1 MDDDDKKVLKLVQKS
16 KEKPPEDNTPGVTP
30 DDLLKEGIGNYESLI
45 LVGWSGDH
53 FKVSWNLGLTPDEV
67 YVLLDLAKSRLMANM
82 YEF

>member
-1 MDDDDKKVLKLVQKS
+1 MDDEDKKVLKLVQKS
-16 KEKPPEDNTPGVTP
+16 KEKPPEETPGVTP